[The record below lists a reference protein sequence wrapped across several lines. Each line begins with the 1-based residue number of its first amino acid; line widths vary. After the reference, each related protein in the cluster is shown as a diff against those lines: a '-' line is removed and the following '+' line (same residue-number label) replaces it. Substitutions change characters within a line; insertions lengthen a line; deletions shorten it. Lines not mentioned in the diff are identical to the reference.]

1 MAESARL
8 PIQTASAAAAAA
20 ITHWCALADQIAIA
34 PNAIVITLNSAAS
47 GMARCYS
54 PLNLV
59 NKPWAGLRASRARA
73 LVCA

>member
-8 PIQTASAAAAAA
+8 PIQTARAAAAAA

-34 PNAIVITLNSAAS
+34 PNATVITLNSAAS

-54 PLNLV
+54 SLNSSL
-59 NKPWAGLRASRARA
+59 NREPC
-73 LVCA
+73 CAHPTREPTYV